1 MIESRYK
8 LKMMIVAALF
18 SAIIGILAQITIPLP
33 MIPITGQTLA
43 IGLAATILGAAY
55 GTLSVF
61 LYLLIGMIGV
71 PVFAQL
77 TAGLGILIGPTG
89 GFLVGFIPAAFIIG
103 FFLEK
108 TAFTIKNA
116 IIANTIGMFVTLL
129 IGTVWWKNQADLSW
143 TAAFAGGF
151 TPFVIV
157 GIIKAVLASWFGII
171 VRNRLLAANLL
182 YTVGSKKAS
191 SHSAYKD
198 LEMP

>member
-1 MIESRYK
+1 MIESRHK

-33 MIPITGQTLA
+33 IIPITGQTLA
-43 IGLAATILGAAY
+43 IGLAATILGAFY

-61 LYLLIGMIGV
+61 LYLFIGAIGV

-77 TAGLGILIGPTG
+77 TAGLGIIIGPTG
-89 GFLVGFIPAAFIIG
+89 GFLIGFIPAAFIIG

-116 IIANTIGMFVTLL
+116 IIANIIGMFVTLL
-129 IGTVWWKNQADLSW
+129 FGTVWLKNQASLSW

-157 GIIKAVLASWFGII
+157 GIVKAVLASWFGII

-182 YTVGSKKAS
+182 YTVGSKKAPLAS
-191 SHSAYKD
+191 EHKD